1 MRFVKNIK
9 FTSLCLVTLLTGI
22 LFSATSVI
30 AEEAGVKEQ
39 EIFYIYPDG
48 LMEFRG
54 RIMSKKDVVIYGDGR
69 GGELAAVK
77 LNVPRHTDFYRAN
90 IIVVRNEIDVPVWG
104 K

>member
-1 MRFVKNIK
+1 MENKK
-9 FTSLCLVTLLTGI
+9 FTSVCLTVLLTGI

-30 AEEAGVKEQ
+30 AEEADKKEQ

-48 LMEFRG
+48 MMKFKG
-54 RIMSKKDVVIYGDGR
+54 RIMNKKDVVIYADGR

-90 IIVVRNEIDVPVWG
+90 IIVVRN
-104 K
+104 

>member
-1 MRFVKNIK
+1 MRFVKNKK
-9 FTSLCLVTLLTGI
+9 FTSVCLMALLAGV

-30 AEEAGVKEQ
+30 AEETGQNEQ

-48 LMEFRG
+48 MMEFKG
-54 RIMSKKDVVIYGDGR
+54 RIMNKKDVVIYADGR

-90 IIVVRNEIDVPVWG
+90 IIVVRN
-104 K
+104 

>member
-1 MRFVKNIK
+1 
-9 FTSLCLVTLLTGI
+9 
-22 LFSATSVI
+22 VI

>member
-1 MRFVKNIK
+1 MENKK
-9 FTSLCLVTLLTGI
+9 FTSVCLTVLLTGI

-30 AEEAGVKEQ
+30 AEEADKKEQ

-48 LMEFRG
+48 MMEFKG
-54 RIMSKKDVVIYGDGR
+54 RIMNKKDVVIYADGR

-90 IIVVRNEIDVPVWG
+90 IIVVRN
-104 K
+104 